1 MPASRTKERYRKDD
15 PMDMAN
21 ENHDALQTRD
31 DPRWSAVVDR
41 AASFDG
47 KFVYAVKST
56 GIYCRPSCPSRQAK
70 PQNVIFFSTSEEAA
84 RRRFRACKRCRPNDL
99 LI

>member
-1 MPASRTKERYRKDD
+1 MG
-15 PMDMAN
+15 MAN
-21 ENHDALQTRD
+21 QNHDAFQIQN

-56 GIYCRPSCPSRQAK
+56 GVYRWGVDRKRALLK
-70 PQNVIFFSTSEEAA
+70 AEA
-84 RRRFRACKRCRPNDL
+84 RRA
-99 LI
+99 